1 MDKRFLLTIILTFLV
16 LFIWQLF
23 FFKPPPPKEAQEK
36 AVSPSQTTEETLSTK
51 PGESAPVPSDTEK
64 RKVSGGEVAPSVF
77 GELPEGIPGVIVE
90 SPLFIAKITL
100 KGGALSSFVLK
111 KFQLSDG
118 SPVQLIPEGR
128 ALFLASFGTLSDMGI
143 SYTAS
148 ADTLKLSGSDI
159 DTLVLEAITE
169 MGTVKK
175 RYIFDGSSYLFKVEI
190 ETPGPFSLVLSQGLL
205 STETNRKADIAKFRA
220 LFYTDHLKKYSL
232 KSLKGKT
239 ISQTADDLSWVGV
252 KSKYFLLAAIKESS
266 LKRIDA
272 FSEDSRISLRAE
284 VPSSNVSLSIYL
296 GPIDYFILKDLGYGL
311 ASVYSFGFA
320 LFSPFARA
328 ILYLFHFFQ
337 GFIGNYGVIIIIL
350 ALLMKIVF
358 WPFTIKSLKSMR
370 KMQELKP
377 KMDALRKLYK
387 DDPQRLQKEMME
399 LYKQYKVNPFSG
411 CLILILQLPIFWA
424 LYQIL
429 QNTIELRGAP
439 FILWIKDLSVRDPYY
454 VLPILMGG
462 TSLLQALMQPAQDQQ
477 SRLFG
482 LFMPIFLTVIFLKF
496 PSGIVLYWL
505 TYSALSV
512 LEQLW
517 LRRT

>member
-1 MDKRFLLTIILTFLV
+1 MNKRFLLTIILTFLI

-23 FFKPPPPKEAQEK
+23 FFKPPPPKQTQK
-36 AVSPSQTTEETLSTK
+36 KVTSPKGAVEETLSFK
-51 PGESAPVPSDTEK
+51 PGTLNPTPPEKEKEVTKRKEVPST
-64 RKVSGGEVAPSVF
+64 F
-77 GELPEGIPGVIVE
+77 GIPENTPKIVVE
-90 SPLFIAKITL
+90 SPLFRAQISS
-100 KGGALSSFVLK
+100 KGGALTRFTLK
-111 KFQLSDG
+111 KFKLSNG
-118 SPVQLIPEGR
+118 RLVQLIPKGKPV
-128 ALFLASFGTLSDMGI
+128 FLADYGDLNDLEI
-143 SYTAS
+143 LYKAS
-148 ADTLKLSGSDI
+148 ADTLILSDGEI
-159 DTLVLEAITE
+159 DTLVLTASADRGNIT
-169 MGTVKK
+169 K

-190 ETPGPFSLVLSQGLL
+190 QASGPFSLNLSQGILP
-205 STETNRKADIAKFRA
+205 TEINKKTDISKFRA

-232 KSLKGKT
+232 KSLKDNT
-239 ISQTADDLSWVGV
+239 ISQIADNLTWAGV
-252 KSKYFLLAAIKESS
+252 KSKYFLLAAIKEGP
-266 LKRIDA
+266 LKRVDA
-272 FSEDSRISLRAE
+272 FRDDSKISLRAI
-284 VPSSNVSLSIYL
+284 VPTSNASFSIYL
-296 GPIDYFILKDLGYGL
+296 GPIDYFILKGLGYGL
-311 ASVYSFGFA
+311 ASVYSFGFT

-337 GFIGNYGVIIIIL
+337 GFIANFGVIIIVL

-387 DDPQRLQKEMME
+387 DEPQKLQKEMME

-439 FILWIKDLSVRDPYY
+439 FVLWIRDLSVKDPYY
-454 VLPILMGG
+454 VLPILMGAA
-462 TSLLQALMQPAQDQQ
+462 SLLQALMQPAQDQQ
-477 SRLFG
+477 SKLFS
-482 LFMPIFLTVIFLKF
+482 LFMPVFLTVIFLKF

-512 LEQLW
+512 LEQMW
-517 LRRT
+517 LKKT